1 MAVAEEEEE
10 VIEGDTS
17 TEAAEVLAGVVEPS
31 ITPDSYRR
39 GKQMS

>member
-1 MAVAEEEEE
+1 MAVAEEEQ
-10 VIEGDTS
+10 VIEEDTS
-17 TEAAEVLAGVVEPS
+17 TEAAEVLAGAVEPS